1 MARREGALSRGAG
14 SIGGMH
20 CMQAY
25 QKTFR
30 RYDFRVNLAKPELPS
45 NSNMMEGF
53 EELRLDLG

>member
-1 MARREGALSRGAG
+1 
-14 SIGGMH
+14 MH